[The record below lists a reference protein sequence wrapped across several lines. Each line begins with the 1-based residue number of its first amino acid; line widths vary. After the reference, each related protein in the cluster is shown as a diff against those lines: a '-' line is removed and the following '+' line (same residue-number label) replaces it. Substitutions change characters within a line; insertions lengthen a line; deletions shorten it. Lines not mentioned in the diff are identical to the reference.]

1 MQTIEALRRRIGNA
15 EDLLS
20 VVKTMKTLAAVN
32 TRQYERAVE
41 SLEEYNRA
49 VQMGLH
55 IVLRAQETNTI
66 IDRPVANHR
75 LGVVVFGSDQGLCG
89 QFNERIATF
98 SVEQLNTIQPPPEHL
113 ELVAVGVRPVI
124 SLEEAGYLVTHQMSV
139 PGGLVGI
146 TPTVQELLLLIEQQR
161 MSELFDRVLL
171 FHNRPFGGAA
181 YAPTQIQLLPV
192 DLNWLRSLEAQRW
205 PSRLLPTFTMEPD
218 KLFAALIRQTMF
230 VSLSRACA
238 ESLMSEEI
246 SRLASMQNAERN
258 IEERLEELNMRYHHQ
273 RQNLITAELLDIIAG
288 YEAVTG
294 AV

>member
-1 MQTIEALRRRIGNA
+1 MQTIETLRRRIGNA

-32 TRQYERAVE
+32 TRHYERAVV

-49 VQMGLH
+49 VEMGLH

-66 IDRPVANHR
+66 TTRAVANHR

-89 QFNERIATF
+89 QFNERIVTF

-113 ELVAVGVRPVI
+113 EMVAVGVRPVI
-124 SLEEAGYLVTHQMSV
+124 PLEEAGHLVTHQLRV
-139 PGGLVGI
+139 PGGLAGI
-146 TPTVQELLLLIEQQR
+146 TPLVQELLLLVEHQR
-161 MSELFDRVLL
+161 MSQALDRVLL
-171 FHNRPFGGAA
+171 FHNRPLGGAA
-181 YAPTQIQLLPV
+181 YAPMQTQLLPV

-205 PSRLLPTFTMEPD
+205 PSRLLPTFTMEAD

-230 VSLSRACA
+230 VSLYRACA
-238 ESLMSEEI
+238 ESLMSEDI

-258 IEERLEELNMRYHHQ
+258 IEERLEELNLRFHHQ
-273 RQNLITAELLDIIAG
+273 RQNLITAELLDIVAG
-288 YEAVTG
+288 YEAVTS